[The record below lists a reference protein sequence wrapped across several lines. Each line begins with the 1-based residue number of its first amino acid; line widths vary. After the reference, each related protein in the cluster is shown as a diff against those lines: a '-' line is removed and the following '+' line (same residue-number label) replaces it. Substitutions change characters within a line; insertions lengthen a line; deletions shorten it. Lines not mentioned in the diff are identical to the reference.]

1 MRYLTKHPPLK
12 FVNFEDDDDFSWIF
26 GTSQGSFISS
36 FFGGKN
42 FWREN
47 FPPAVSPTSALQVLH
62 EKLGKAGALEVI
74 RSHRETHITKAP
86 KRNEVS

>member
-1 MRYLTKHPPLK
+1 LK
-12 FVNFEDDDDFSWIF
+12 FVNFEDDDDFHGLEPNF
-26 GTSQGSFISS
+26 PRFVHMLV
-36 FFGGKN
+36 FLEGKI

-47 FPPAVSPTSALQVLH
+47 FLEAVSPTSALQVLH